1 MDLGLKGR
9 RALVTAASKG
19 IGRACAE
26 ALIAESSSVFI
37 ASRDPKAIQAAAEK
51 IGAAGFSARD
61 LSHPGDPEALVGEAI
76 DRLGGLDLLVVNTG
90 GPPPGLFE
98 SISLA
103 GWDEAYQVVLM
114 SAVRLVKA
122 AVPHL
127 RHSEAGRIV
136 FITSV
141 SVRQP
146 IQRLVLSGKERA
158 TTPPAKPPSS
168 AAAKPT
174 PLRMAASS
182 TRENPIFNAKVVF
195 MATAIASASLN
206 STTNKRMATAA
217 SRERKS
223 FKLAI
228 ATLTRRC
235 QALS

>member
-1 MDLGLKGR
+1 LPRLPGADGRRGAGDLPLCEPLRVRGVTACARCAREQGDRAIRPVPVRRGLVRQHDGLENYQDMDLGLKGR

-61 LSHPGDPEALVGEAI
+61 LSHPGDPEALVSEAI

-103 GWDEAYQVVLM
+103 GWDEAYQIVLM

-127 RHSEAGRIV
+127 RHSDAGRIV

-146 IQRLVLSGKERA
+146 IQRLVLSSSMRA
-158 TTPPAKPPSS
+158 AVTGLAK
-168 AAAKPT
+168 
-174 PLRMAASS
+174 
-182 TRENPIFNAKVVF
+182 
-195 MATAIASASLN
+195 
-206 STTNKRMATAA
+206 
-217 SRERKS
+217 
-223 FKLAI
+223 
-228 ATLTRRC
+228 TL
-235 QALS
+235 SE